1 MPVNKKQLL
10 RLVKLVAELKENR
23 YPNCQSF
30 ADELRKSDIIDNA
43 NVSCTAKTIQ
53 RDIRAL
59 KDDFNA
65 PIEFDSKN
73 NGFYLAH
80 HGWDFVCPTLQ
91 DEEMMASVFGAKI
104 AEDIMPEPIKS
115 KIRKAVDTQLTVNN
129 PDFLDTAFIK
139 TLIVATGVKVD
150 IVPEI
155 FKTVFESWQGRHALD
170 IKYKAPDGRISERR
184 IEPHVLAYNNDA
196 WYIKGYCVK
205 SNATRLFA
213 VHRIKSARITDKTFE
228 PDKKIIDSV
237 ISGDIYEYDK
247 IKDVEIW
254 LAPESARY
262 AKEHKRRKGEK
273 LTFNKDGSA
282 VLYLPETATF
292 EVIRW
297 VMSECGNARVLKPK
311 KLIEQILNNSTGIY
325 KAHKTE

>member
-1 MPVNKKQLL
+1 LKDLLGTARSRASMFKQNLRWSVFKNKWETDKREIIKTGFFIILTLL
-10 RLVKLVAELKENR
+10 
-23 YPNCQSF
+23 F
-30 ADELRKSDIIDNA
+30 APMIVGFF
-43 NVSCTAKTIQ
+43 NVS
-53 RDIRAL
+53 
-59 KDDFNA
+59 
-65 PIEFDSKN
+65 
-73 NGFYLAH
+73 
-80 HGWDFVCPTLQ
+80 
-91 DEEMMASVFGAKI
+91 
-104 AEDIMPEPIKS
+104 
-115 KIRKAVDTQLTVNN
+115 
-129 PDFLDTAFIK
+129 
-139 TLIVATGVKVD
+139 
-150 IVPEI
+150 
-155 FKTVFESWQGRHALD
+155 
-170 IKYKAPDGRISERR
+170 
-184 IEPHVLAYNNDA
+184 
-196 WYIKGYCVK
+196 
-205 SNATRLFA
+205 
-213 VHRIKSARITDKTFE
+213 
-228 PDKKIIDSV
+228 IDSV